1 MACALLSERHI
12 YLGAPVSL
20 TPPLQTCFRS
30 FSFFRRGVL
39 DDNHFPVFKHAL
51 ERQANHFHVFQ
62 NRCHTDLVVSRAS
75 NAGNMRL
82 LAVYGSGMTT
92 WEIPAL
98 SIFPSK
104 RRQRP
109 THELNIYH
117 KRYSSLQKNSLKY
130 TSLSSNELIYA
141 PLLPN
146 SHFPSSHILLLLEQ
160 ASTES
165 ATHSI
170 TPSPTL
176 RLPGREPKA
185 GKEKN
190 GTLTV
195 TPLNDSG

>member
-51 ERQANHFHVFQ
+51 ERQANYFHVFQ

-98 SIFPSK
+98 SIFPSEH
-104 RRQRP
+104 RQRP
-109 THELNIYH
+109 AHELNIYH
-117 KRYSSLQKNSLKY
+117 KSYSSLQKNSLKC

-141 PLLPN
+141 PSCQIHISPHLLFFSYRDKLQLKEQRP
-146 SHFPSSHILLLLEQ
+146 PPLLHPLFG
-160 ASTES
+160 
-165 ATHSI
+165 
-170 TPSPTL
+170 SP
-176 RLPGREPKA
+176 E
-185 GKEKN
+185 EN
-190 GTLTV
+190 
-195 TPLNDSG
+195 

>member
-1 MACALLSERHI
+1 MACALLSKRHI

-30 FSFFRRGVL
+30 FSFFRRG
-39 DDNHFPVFKHAL
+39 NHFPVFKHAL
-51 ERQANHFHVFQ
+51 ERQASHFHVFQ

-75 NAGNMRL
+75 NAGNMQL

-104 RRQRP
+104 RGQRP

-141 PLLPN
+141 PPLAKFT
-146 SHFPSSHILLLLEQ
+146 FPLISYSSL
-160 ASTES
+160 T
-165 ATHSI
+165 
-170 TPSPTL
+170 
-176 RLPGREPKA
+176 
-185 GKEKN
+185 
-190 GTLTV
+190 GTGF
-195 TPLNDSG
+195 N